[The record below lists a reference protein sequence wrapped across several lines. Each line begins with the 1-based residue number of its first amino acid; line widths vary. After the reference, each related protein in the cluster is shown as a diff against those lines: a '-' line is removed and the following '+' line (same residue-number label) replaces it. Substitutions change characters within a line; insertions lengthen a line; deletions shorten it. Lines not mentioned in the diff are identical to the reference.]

1 MIDLIKI
8 LIINRDTFDT
18 FLSNLNISNLGDN
31 YLVCLLLANIL
42 AYIFLF
48 LAIKV
53 VLWALN
59 FVFKKPSFIN

>member
-1 MIDLIKI
+1 MIDLTKI

-18 FLSNLNISNLGDN
+18 FLSNLNIVNLGDN
-31 YLVCLLLANIL
+31 YLVCLFLANIL

-53 VLWALN
+53 ILWSLN
-59 FVFKKPSFIN
+59 FLFKKPSFIN